1 MTLRILT
8 FALLLGL
15 GFASCKNDSAA
26 TTETPAATE
35 SGMEGMTPAPAA
47 GASSAAV
54 SNPNPAHGEP
64 GHRCDIPVGASLDT
78 PPAEGYTPPSGSATP
93 IQAAPQTGTSPVFN
107 NQPSAPKPA
116 APASASGVKNPNPPH
131 GEPGHRCDIPVGAS
145 LDGQ

>member
-35 SGMEGMTPAPAA
+35 SGMEGMTPAPAG
-47 GASSAAV
+47 GASSAV
-54 SNPNPAHGEP
+54 SNPNPPHGEP
-64 GHRCDIPVGASLDT
+64 GHRCDIPVGASLDM

-116 APASASGVKNPNPPH
+116 TPAAASGVKNPNPPH

>member
-35 SGMEGMTPAPAA
+35 SGMEGLTPAPAG
-47 GASSAAV
+47 GAASAV
-54 SNPNPAHGEP
+54 SNPNPPHGEP

-78 PPAEGYTPPSGSATP
+78 PPMEGYTPPSGSATP

-107 NQPSAPKPA
+107 NQPSAQQ
-116 APASASGVKNPNPPH
+116 PASSTAVKNPNPPH